1 MLCLQLRG
9 DIELAQGQ
17 NKPLPSWQ
25 MICRRRCR
33 SGGPAVPL
41 THFVRMVCCWLNII
55 NLKVRGK
62 RAKGE
67 DWERGESEE
76 DLFWEG
82 DCGIRLPRSSSAT
95 DLAEGWGFLAP
106 PTPFPRHGWE
116 LGAVGWGRGCWWCLA
131 DEKGQEGLSGTTASF
146 QGDGLNA
153 RGFTEPGASNR
164 DTKM

>member
-33 SGGPAVPL
+33 LGGPAVPL

-55 NLKVRGK
+55 NLKARGK

-67 DWERGESEE
+67 GWERGESEE
-76 DLFWEG
+76 DPSWEG
-82 DCGIRLPRSSSAT
+82 KGGIRFSRRPHVHARPQAHH
-95 DLAEGWGFLAP
+95 LAEGCGFSAP
-106 PTPFPRHGWE
+106 PNALPEALVGAGVLWDGEGDLGSAWLVRRAEGGW
-116 LGAVGWGRGCWWCLA
+116 
-131 DEKGQEGLSGTTASF
+131 
-146 QGDGLNA
+146 QGPPHLCKA
-153 RGFTEPGASNR
+153 IV
-164 DTKM
+164 